1 MQNQQQRA
9 KKMNSISQGN
19 LENVKNSSQQLER
32 TKIGENCSKYIGQK
46 HQMKTKNIQELKFE
60 TEVYLPER
68 ILKVGLREE
77 LPNASPVRNCKD

>member
-1 MQNQQQRA
+1 
-9 KKMNSISQGN
+9 
-19 LENVKNSSQQLER
+19 
-32 TKIGENCSKYIGQK
+32 
-46 HQMKTKNIQELKFE
+46 MKTKNIQELKFE